1 MNSAS
6 SGKTFIKMQNQ
17 LLKDDDCACFLVEA
31 ISKQSQNIKWEPKVD
46 GEKVG
51 HKFIR
56 RVSLDQFYFMV
67 TGEKDAFYKMCMN
80 LPSVAEKAV
89 EKMGTEIVPNDT
101 VFEEIIMKAE
111 GNIEDDSELAV
122 ARVIY
127 LLGFSTY
134 LGFDRT

>member
-1 MNSAS
+1 M
-6 SGKTFIKMQNQ
+6 
-17 LLKDDDCACFLVEA
+17 
-31 ISKQSQNIKWEPKVD
+31 
-46 GEKVG
+46 
-51 HKFIR
+51 
-56 RVSLDQFYFMV
+56 
-67 TGEKDAFYKMCMN
+67 
-80 LPSVAEKAV
+80 
-89 EKMGTEIVPNDT
+89 PNDT